1 MTTGKNRIAGI
12 LTSSLLLLLP
22 TLSCHQEPSAVYEH
36 DHSSLSP
43 EEQEAWDATAVF
55 LTGVFTIANADSL
68 DSTVFFENFRANY
81 DWIKNVFLP
90 HLRGAPEHPWWKCD
104 EYCVE
109 MAKKLAKGD
118 KEKEKELME
127 SLSRYKLHER
137 DREKTSENEHEPDE
151 APHSGDE
158 T

>member
-1 MTTGKNRIAGI
+1 MWA
-12 LTSSLLLLLP
+12 LSLLFLLAALAC
-22 TLSCHQEPSAVYEH
+22 TREPAGVNQH
-36 DHSSLSP
+36 DHSSLTS
-43 EEQEAWDATAVF
+43 EENEVWDATAVF
-55 LTGVFTIANADSL
+55 MTGVFTLANADSL

-90 HLRGAPEHPWWKCD
+90 HLKGTPEHPWWKCD

-109 MAKKLAKGD
+109 MAKKLSKGD

-127 SLSRYKLHER
+127 SLSRYKLHEKER
-137 DREKTSENEHEPDE
+137 DKTPEGGQSPDDT
-151 APHSGDE
+151 APSGAK

>member
-1 MTTGKNRIAGI
+1 MTVGRERIAGM
-12 LTSSLLLLLP
+12 LLLSWLLLA
-22 TLSCHQEPSAVYEH
+22 TLSCTQEPTGVDQH
-36 DHSSLSP
+36 DHERLTSA
-43 EEQEAWDATAVF
+43 EKEAWDATAVF
-55 LTGVFTIANADSL
+55 VTGVFTIANADSL

-81 DWIKNVFLP
+81 DWINNVFLP
-90 HLRGAPEHPWWKCD
+90 HLRGTEKHPWWECD

-109 MAKKLAKGD
+109 TAKRLSKGD

-137 DREKTSENEHEPDE
+137 DRDKTSENGHIPDE
-151 APHSGDE
+151 AAKSGEE